1 MSAEKKL
8 QDAGVDMQE
17 VLERLMGSEALLKRL
32 FGKFLADDNMV
43 KLKGALARNAIEE
56 ATLASHTLKGVCANL
71 SMHRLQQLFSDQV
84 EALRRGDEASAPLG
98 NVLAYMCFELI
109 DIPAHFLFL
118 VYA

>member
-17 VLERLMGSEALLKRL
+17 VLERLMGSEALLKRV

-84 EALRRGDEASAPLG
+84 EALRRGDEASAQKQMSAIETEYKAVSEAIQEYLH
-98 NVLAYMCFELI
+98 E
-109 DIPAHFLFL
+109 
-118 VYA
+118 